1 MIDFKNTSLQI
12 SIPKAYSNSLG
23 RQIIESTVGGK
34 FMNDKNE
41 MFVDVLKDINLT
53 IRDGDRIGLL
63 GHNGAGKTSLLKI
76 IAGIIEPTSGEI
88 EVRGN
93 VVSLLNTSAG
103 INMDF
108 SGFDNI
114 YMRLYLMGKKKS
126 EIDKVIDE
134 IINFSELGKYIYLPM
149 KTYSSGMYTR
159 LIFSIN
165 TVFDAE
171 ILLMDEFIGLA
182 DKTFIKKTET
192 RINQMIKKTN
202 NLVLATHSKEL
213 IKKFC
218 NRVLILAAGSN
229 VFYGDTEVGLKL
241 Y

>member
-1 MIDFKNTSLQI
+1 M
-12 SIPKAYSNSLG
+12 
-23 RQIIESTVGGK
+23 
-34 FMNDKNE
+34 
-41 MFVDVLKDINLT
+41 
-53 IRDGDRIGLL
+53 
-63 GHNGAGKTSLLKI
+63 
-76 IAGIIEPTSGEI
+76 
-88 EVRGN
+88 
-93 VVSLLNTSAG
+93 
-103 INMDF
+103 
-108 SGFDNI
+108 
-114 YMRLYLMGKKKS
+114 
-126 EIDKVIDE
+126 IDE
-134 IINFSELGKYIYLPM
+134 IIDFSELGRYIHLPM

-182 DKTFIKKTET
+182 DKAFIKKTET

-229 VFYGDTEVGLKL
+229 VFYGRTDVGLKL

>member
-1 MIDFKNTSLQI
+1 MINFKDINLQI
-12 SIPKAYSNSLG
+12 SIPKAYSNSFG

-34 FMNDKNE
+34 FIDIKNE
-41 MFVDVLKDINLT
+41 MSVDVLKDINIT

-76 IAGIIEPTSGEI
+76 IAGIIEPSSGEI
-88 EVRGN
+88 EVSGN

-134 IINFSELGKYIYLPM
+134 IIDFSELGRYIHLPM

-182 DKTFIKKTET
+182 DKAFIKKTET

-202 NLVLATHSKEL
+202 YLVLATHSKEL

-229 VFYGDTEVGLKL
+229 VFYGRTDVGLKL

>member
-1 MIDFKNTSLQI
+1 MINFKDINLQI
-12 SIPKAYSNSLG
+12 SIPKAYSNSFG

-34 FMNDKNE
+34 FIDIKNE
-41 MFVDVLKDINLT
+41 MSVDVLKDINIT

-76 IAGIIEPTSGEI
+76 IAGIIEPSSGEI
-88 EVRGN
+88 EVSGN

-134 IINFSELGKYIYLPM
+134 IIDFSELGRYIHLPM

-182 DKTFIKKTET
+182 DKAFIKKTET

-229 VFYGDTEVGLKL
+229 VFYGRTDVGLKL
-241 Y
+241 K

>member
-1 MIDFKNTSLQI
+1 
-12 SIPKAYSNSLG
+12 
-23 RQIIESTVGGK
+23 
-34 FMNDKNE
+34 
-41 MFVDVLKDINLT
+41 
-53 IRDGDRIGLL
+53 
-63 GHNGAGKTSLLKI
+63 
-76 IAGIIEPTSGEI
+76 
-88 EVRGN
+88 
-93 VVSLLNTSAG
+93 
-103 INMDF
+103 MDF

>member
-1 MIDFKNTSLQI
+1 MINFKDINLQI
-12 SIPKAYSNSLG
+12 SIPKAYSNSFG

-34 FMNDKNE
+34 FIDIKNE
-41 MFVDVLKDINLT
+41 MSVDVLKDINIT

-76 IAGIIEPTSGEI
+76 IAGIIEPSSGEI
-88 EVRGN
+88 EVSGN

-134 IINFSELGKYIYLPM
+134 IIDFSELGRYIHLPM

-182 DKTFIKKTET
+182 DKAFIKKTET

-229 VFYGDTEVGLKL
+229 VFYGRTDVGLKL

>member
-1 MIDFKNTSLQI
+1 MINFKDINLQI
-12 SIPKAYSNSLG
+12 SIPKAYSNSFG

-34 FMNDKNE
+34 FIDIKNE
-41 MFVDVLKDINLT
+41 MSVDVLKDINIT

-76 IAGIIEPTSGEI
+76 IAGIIEPSSGEI
-88 EVRGN
+88 EVSGN

-134 IINFSELGKYIYLPM
+134 IIDFSELGRYIHLPM

-182 DKTFIKKTET
+182 DKAFIKKTET
-192 RINQMIKKTN
+192 RINQMIKKN
-202 NLVLATHSKEL
+202 
-213 IKKFC
+213 
-218 NRVLILAAGSN
+218 
-229 VFYGDTEVGLKL
+229 
-241 Y
+241 